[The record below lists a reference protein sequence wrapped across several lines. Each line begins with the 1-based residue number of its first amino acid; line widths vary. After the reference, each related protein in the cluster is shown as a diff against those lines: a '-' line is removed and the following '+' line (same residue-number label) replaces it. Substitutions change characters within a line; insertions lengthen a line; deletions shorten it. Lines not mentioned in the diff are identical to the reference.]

1 MMRKLTASLIA
12 VFALAC
18 VSRAQISCSNDS
30 YSTLTSYTNG
40 MPNDSLF
47 FICTGQTATLV
58 ATPPSGT
65 PGWDFVWQQFNV
77 SGNSWNALATVS
89 GVPISE
95 QSNLQPGG
103 YRVIITDGTNT
114 IVGTYIVWV
123 CRINVTPSVNV
134 NAIAAGCGSV
144 QLTGQINAGSIT
156 NYYNPPTL
164 ITDPNNALIVNDQTQ
179 ISVCFTGTHTFFSD
193 LGFYLVGPSNC
204 GSPTILLSPNPGTN
218 CNAGNNFVNL
228 CFSSESTTILNQ
240 CTAAVPVSGS
250 YGGYGT
256 GAGTMIN
263 WAALNG
269 CDASQSGWT
278 VQVYDCVGGDVGALT
293 DATITFNGT
302 TVGGAQTTFTY
313 TTPAGFSS
321 TIADNS
327 CSPSTAS
334 IYTVPSAPA
343 VSITF
348 PTTYQWTANP
358 PFNIPNSTSGLNK
371 TLNPGPTVD
380 TQFTLSLTGTH
391 PGAVCGG
398 TSADTEFFDYIE
410 PDQPTISPVAP
421 TYCTLDAAF
430 NLAVDMSGGTWSGTG
445 ITSAAN
451 GTFDPST
458 AGAGSHT
465 ITYTVPGNCILP
477 ASVTINV
484 TDEAQV
490 NITAVNAICDN
501 AEAFNL
507 SATPGGGTWNGP
519 GITDTNAGTFDPAVA
534 GDGSHTIT
542 YNIGGTCPADGSTSI
557 EVTEFI
563 QPEITAPSDMCI
575 NESAITLTATP
586 SGGAWTGPSV
596 NNDGVFDPS
605 AAGIGNHSITY
616 TIAGNCEQIDE
627 VVINVN
633 DQSDVN
639 IVTVDPM
646 CSNEGSITLSASPAG
661 GSWSGTGITN
671 ATNGTFNPAIAGGGS
686 HTITYSITSGCP
698 ANGSIVVEVTEF
710 TQPVITAP
718 SNACVNENAITL
730 TASPSGGE
738 WEGPAISSE
747 GIFDPSAAGLG
758 SHTITYNVT
767 GTCEQ
772 ADEVTITVISETT
785 VNIQAVN
792 AMCTNSNTIT
802 LSASLSGGV
811 WSGPGITNANT
822 GTFNPATAGVGTH
835 TINYLIAGVCPASG
849 TTSIVVNEF
858 VQPIITAP
866 EALCVE
872 ANPNALTATPAGGT
886 WSGNGVNAAGLFTPS
901 TAGVGNANITYSIA
915 GQCPGSTTSTIVI
928 NPMPSTNVGNNVAI
942 CNGENVTLTA
952 TGADS
957 YSWSP
962 STGLSANNVA
972 TVTAS
977 PTVTTTY
984 TVTGTT
990 NACSFADQIVV
1001 TVYPPTNVVVNG
1013 PFVICQGDTVELSMT
1028 GLTNFTWNNTATLI
1042 EPTTTTPSAFP
1053 FNETTYT
1060 VSGTDANGCEGSASI
1075 NVEVIN
1081 VSFEYSPEEGLAPL
1095 IVEFTNLSEGNQFIW
1110 DFGNGDTEITTDP
1123 DVVLTSIYEEEGLFP
1138 VTLTV
1143 VTGTMNCSVTHDVF
1157 VYAASEIILMPNIVT
1172 ADGSGKNDTFKIDT
1186 KGMSTLDVEIF
1197 DRWGK
1202 KVGTIGNPSD
1212 SWNPRDYPDG
1222 TYFFTLKAKG
1232 LDGKE
1237 FEHGGNFM
1245 VVR

>member
-1 MMRKLTASLIA
+1 MMRKLTASVIA
-12 VFALAC
+12 VFAMVC
-18 VSRAQISCSNDS
+18 ISQAQLSCSNDS
-30 YSTLTSYTNG
+30 FGTLTSYTNG

-47 FICTGQTATLV
+47 FVCLGQTATLV
-58 ATPPSGT
+58 ATPPGGT
-65 PGWDFVWQQFNV
+65 PGWNFTWQQFNA
-77 SGNSWNALATVS
+77 SGNNWAAMTTIT
-89 GVPISE
+89 GVPVSE
-95 QSNLQPGG
+95 QNNLQPGG
-103 YRVIITDGTNT
+103 YRVVITDGTNT
-114 IVGTYIVWV
+114 VVGTYIAWI
-123 CRINVTPSVNV
+123 CRINVNPSVNV
-134 NAIAAGCGSV
+134 NAIAAGCGNV

-179 ISVCFTGTHTFFSD
+179 ISVCFSGNHTFFSD
-193 LGFYLVGPSNC
+193 LGFYLVGPSSC
-204 GSPTILLSPNPGTN
+204 GSPTILLSPNPGAN
-218 CNAGNNFVNL
+218 CNAGDNFVNL

-240 CTAAVPVSGS
+240 CTAAVPVTGT
-250 YGGYGT
+250 YGGYGA

-293 DATITFNGT
+293 DATITVNGT

-313 TTPAGFSS
+313 TTPPGFSS

-348 PTTYQWTANP
+348 PTSYQWTANP

-391 PGAVCGG
+391 PGAACGG
-398 TSADTEFFDYIE
+398 ASSDTEFFDYIQ
-410 PDQPTISPVAP
+410 PDQPIISPVAP

-430 NLAVDMSGGTWSGTG
+430 NLVADMSGGTWSGIG
-445 ITSAAN
+445 ITSTAN
-451 GTFDPST
+451 GTFDPAT

-477 ASVTINV
+477 AAVTINV

-490 NITAVNAICDN
+490 NITAVNPICDN
-501 AEAFNL
+501 TEAFNL
-507 SATPGGGTWNGP
+507 AATPGGGTWSGP
-519 GITDTNAGTFDPAVA
+519 GITDVNAGTFNPAIA

-542 YNIGGTCPADGSTSI
+542 YNISGTCPADGSTSI

-563 QPEITAPSDMCI
+563 QPIITAPSDMCI
-575 NESAITLTATP
+575 TENAITLVGTP
-586 SGGAWTGPSV
+586 SGGTWAGPAIDS
-596 NNDGVFDPS
+596 DGVFDPS
-605 AAGIGNHSITY
+605 TAGIGAHSITY
-616 TIAGNCEQIDE
+616 TVVGNCEQLDE
-627 VVINVN
+627 VSINVN
-633 DQSDVN
+633 DQAVVN
-639 IVTVDPM
+639 IEAVDPL
-646 CSNEGSITLSASPAG
+646 CSSAGAITLSATPAG
-661 GSWSGTGITN
+661 GSWGGTGITN
-671 ATNGTFNPAIAGGGS
+671 TSNGTFNPAIAGEGL
-686 HTITYSITSGCP
+686 HTIIYNVSSGCT

-710 TQPVITAP
+710 IQPVITAP
-718 SNACVNENAITL
+718 SNACVNENAVIL
-730 TASPSGGE
+730 TATPSGGE
-738 WEGPAISSE
+738 WEGTAISGE
-747 GIFDPSAAGLG
+747 GVFDPSAAGLG
-758 SHTITYNVT
+758 SHTITYNVP

-772 ADEVTITVISETT
+772 VDQVTITVISETT
-785 VNIQAVN
+785 VTIQAVN
-792 AMCTNSNTIT
+792 ALCANSNTVT

-822 GTFNPATAGVGTH
+822 GTFNPATAGTGTH
-835 TINYLIAGVCPASG
+835 TINYLIAGSCPASG
-849 TTSIVVNEF
+849 STTVVVNEF
-858 VQPIITAP
+858 VQPVITAP
-866 EALCVE
+866 EALCVQ
-872 ANPNALTATPAGGT
+872 ANPTALTATPAGGN
-886 WSGNGVNAAGLFTPS
+886 WSGAGVDAAGLFTAS
-901 TAGVGNANITYSIA
+901 TAGVGNASITYSVA
-915 GQCPGSTTSTIVI
+915 GQCPGSTSNTIVI
-928 NPMPSTNVGNNVAI
+928 NPMPNTNVGNNVAL
-942 CNGENVTLTA
+942 CAGDNVTLTA

-972 TVTAS
+972 LVTAS

-1053 FNETTYT
+1053 FNATTYS
-1060 VSGTDANGCEGSASI
+1060 VSGTDGNGCEGSASI
-1075 NVEVIN
+1075 NVEVID
-1081 VSFEYSPEEGLAPL
+1081 VAFEYTPEGGMAPL
-1095 IVEFTNLSEGNQFIW
+1095 VVEFTNLSEGNLFNW
-1110 DFGNGDTEITTDP
+1110 DFGNGDTETTTTP
-1123 DVVLTSIYEEEGLFP
+1123 DAVLTSIYEAEGVFP
-1138 VTLTV
+1138 VTLTLV
-1143 VTGTMNCSVTHDVF
+1143 SGVTTCSVTHDVV
-1157 VYAASEIILMPNIVT
+1157 VYAASEIVLMPNIVT
-1172 ADGSGKNDTFKIDT
+1172 ADGSGNNDTFAILT

-1202 KVGTIGNPSD
+1202 KVGTIANPSA

-1222 TYFFTLKAKG
+1222 TYFYTLKATG
-1232 LDGKE
+1232 RDGKK
-1237 FEHGGNFM
+1237 FESGGNFT